1 MDKSF
6 CITALER
13 AIRKYGVPEIINSD
27 QGSQFTSKDF
37 RDVLEKRGVTISMD
51 GKGRAMDNIIIER
64 FWRTLKYSEV
74 YLKDYESPIEASI
87 GISKYIE
94 KYNTKRPHTSLGG
107 KTPREVYRGLNTEK
121 KVA

>member
-1 MDKSF
+1 
-6 CITALER
+6 
-13 AIRKYGVPEIINSD
+13 
-27 QGSQFTSKDF
+27 
-37 RDVLEKRGVTISMD
+37 
-51 GKGRAMDNIIIER
+51 MDNIIIER

-74 YLKDYESPIEASI
+74 YLKDYESPKEAYI